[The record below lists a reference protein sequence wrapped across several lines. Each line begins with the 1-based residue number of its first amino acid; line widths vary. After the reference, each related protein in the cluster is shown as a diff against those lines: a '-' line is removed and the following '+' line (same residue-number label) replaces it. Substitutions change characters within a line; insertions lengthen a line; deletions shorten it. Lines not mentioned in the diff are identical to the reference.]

1 MVSSH
6 DFITFKD
13 KVGIK
18 ELGNDVKKRNMKFHI
33 VKTDEIRRK
42 RVSSLKTY
50 RLQDQLVRDK
60 CEGES

>member
-1 MVSSH
+1 M
-6 DFITFKD
+6 TFKV
-13 KVGIK
+13 KIGIE
-18 ELGNDVKKRNMKFHI
+18 ELGNDVYFKKKNMKFHI
-33 VKTDEIRRK
+33 VKTDEMRRK

>member
-1 MVSSH
+1 M
-6 DFITFKD
+6 TFKV
-13 KVGIK
+13 KIGIE
-18 ELGNDVKKRNMKFHI
+18 ELGNDVYFKKKKNMKFHI